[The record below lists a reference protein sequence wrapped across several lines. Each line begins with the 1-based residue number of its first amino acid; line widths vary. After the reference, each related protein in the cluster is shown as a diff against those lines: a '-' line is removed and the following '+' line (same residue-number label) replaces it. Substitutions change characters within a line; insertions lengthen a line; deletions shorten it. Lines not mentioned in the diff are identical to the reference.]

1 MIRFW
6 LGARKRKFER
16 KGTLR
21 WFEKRGSVNSRRK
34 KKSGKR
40 REEKGNEEVD

>member
-1 MIRFW
+1 MIRSW

-21 WFEKRGSVNSRRK
+21 WFGERGSVNSRRK
-34 KKSGKR
+34 TKSGKR
-40 REEKGNEEVD
+40 REEKRNEEVD